1 MARPNWEYI
10 RVDVLLP
17 THPKLIGASSATKWS
32 LIEAWCYCA
41 RHLTDGFIPDRA
53 WARIGKARDRQPLID
68 LGMAERVPG
77 GYQMHD
83 YLGHQRSRADAEELS
98 RKRADAGRKG
108 GQAKANAVAL
118 AKQMPGGL
126 PPSKPSKSVAEAE
139 AEAEAD
145 RSGAGAVDHP
155 SRRNGQSGVDDEIDL
170 IISEIHL
177 ATGRDVS
184 RTWAADVRATLMNG
198 REVANPA
205 AYLRQIIRTERD
217 PAARF
222 LPAASAH
229 PSARPVSEANLAAGI
244 APNGTPA
251 RGEAVA
257 AIAAHARAALH
268 APKGDHP

>member
-17 THPKLIGASSATKWS
+17 DHPKLDGLGAAAKWT
-32 LIEAWCYCA
+32 LIELWCHCGQ
-41 RHLTDGFIPDRA
+41 RLSDGFVRDAA
-53 WARIGKARDRQPLID
+53 WKRFGTAPIRRQIVEHGL
-68 LGMAERVPG
+68 AERVTG
-77 GYQMHD
+77 GYRMHD
-83 YLGHQRSRADAEELS
+83 YLDHQRSLDEVTALRE
-98 RKRADAGRKG
+98 KRSEAGKRSG
-108 GQAKANAVAL
+108 AARAKAKA
-118 AKQMPGGL
+118 
-126 PPSKPSKSVAEAE
+126 SVQQGVEQDVQQTANKTGTEAE

-145 RSGAGAVDHP
+145 RSGAEVVSHP
-155 SRRNGQSGVDDEIDL
+155 SRRNAQNSDDEIDL

-177 ATGRDVS
+177 ATGRGVS
-184 RTWAADVRATLMNG
+184 REWAADVRATLMNG
-198 REVANPA
+198 RDVTNPA

-222 LPAASAH
+222 LPLATAH